1 MSFVAFRTRGK
12 ARGDDVPRGEDD
24 QSSAGRSAVM
34 AIAKEVV
41 PAKRAGLFSSLNQFR
56 RLRLL
61 LVTVKRIYLN
71 RIWGMDLHPT
81 CQFSLTTRFDRTF
94 PRGVHVGAETYL
106 AFEAAVLTHEM
117 VKARYAHTRIGRRCF
132 IGARSLIMPGVVI
145 GDGSIVAAGSIVT
158 KDVPARS
165 IVAGNPARI
174 LQSDVE
180 VGAYGRLRWEKT
192 FEGE

>member
-1 MSFVAFRTRGK
+1 MS
-12 ARGDDVPRGEDD
+12 
-24 QSSAGRSAVM
+24 
-34 AIAKEVV
+34 IIKETV
-41 PAKRAGLFSSLNQFR
+41 PARRQGVLSSLNQFR
-56 RLRLL
+56 HLRYL
-61 LVTVKRIYLN
+61 LVAIKRTYLN

-81 CQFSLTTRFDRTF
+81 CTFSLTTRFDRAF

-132 IGARSLIMPGVVI
+132 IGARSLLMPGVAI

-180 VGAYGRLRWEKT
+180 VGAYGR
-192 FEGE
+192 